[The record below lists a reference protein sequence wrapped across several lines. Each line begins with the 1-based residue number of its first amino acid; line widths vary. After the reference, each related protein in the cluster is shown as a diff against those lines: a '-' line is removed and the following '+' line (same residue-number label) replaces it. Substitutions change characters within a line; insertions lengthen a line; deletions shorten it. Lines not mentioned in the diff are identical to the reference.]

1 MKHIHTFEQ
10 FVNEAYKQVPYNKK
24 VTGKYEVTCGSKKY
38 EVVVAGF
45 ERENDDSDSLY
56 LMDDD
61 AMKSE
66 WGGIIVK
73 NSDMP
78 KLEKGGIHKATIS
91 KTKEECKI
99 RRIGD
104 L

>member
-1 MKHIHTFEQ
+1 MKHIQSYED

-24 VTGKYEVTCGSKKY
+24 VAGTYEVTCGSKKY
-38 EVVVAGF
+38 EVRVAGF
-45 ERENDDSDSLY
+45 ERQGDDTDSLY

-61 AMKSE
+61 SMKSE

-73 NSDMP
+73 NSLMP
-78 KLEKGGIHKATIS
+78 KLERGGIHQAEIS
-91 KTKEECKI
+91 KTKETCKI